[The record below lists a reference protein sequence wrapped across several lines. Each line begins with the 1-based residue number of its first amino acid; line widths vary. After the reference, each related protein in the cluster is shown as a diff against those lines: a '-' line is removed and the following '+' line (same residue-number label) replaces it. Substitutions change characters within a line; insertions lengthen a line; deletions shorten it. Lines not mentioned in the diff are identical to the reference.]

1 MEKLE
6 LVRLEL
12 NGFGKFRNQSFELS
26 GGLNL
31 IEGENEVGKSTLQA
45 FISGMFYG
53 FFQPGAKRRS
63 YTAQQER
70 CRPWDGGSYRGVLI
84 CRKGERVYRIERDFD
99 KDSERVRVFD
109 EQTGEDLTDTFPY
122 DPVIRQA
129 QVGQALLGLSKTAF
143 DSTANIAQLGSA
155 GVARQEFASEVSD
168 RLLAMTQTADAGLSL
183 NNALQELDRRVGL
196 VGSPKKS
203 KTPYGKASLRLKEL
217 EQELEQSQLGEAEYT
232 KLREEEKEL
241 QVQVQQLQAQKEQL
255 EAQIRQSAAQ
265 ELGGRYLKAQ
275 NLQVRIERLQ
285 KEKERCAPYSQM
297 NLTQIEQALHRLG
310 ARAQISRTLEKYRRA
325 ISEVEKRTGELETL
339 YRTLEVSGAQ
349 GEDLDQFDRMMERYA
364 ALGQLREELRGLR
377 SQQEML
383 ASHLQALPESDAEKL
398 EGDLRLYRQLEEK
411 ESRSRFTQNRW
422 LLLVAALLCV
432 LGLFLLLWGA
442 LSREVL
448 GIVPGLLCLG
458 VGAGLCGYSLY
469 LGRRVPQNVRQLQQD
484 ILEQYGLDAA
494 DDPVVQLEALLR
506 KAQVSGGRRQQVM
519 EQQDIL
525 AREVREKSL
534 QTEQRQ
540 QEMLRYLCRL
550 TGRETE
556 SADEVRLK
564 ALRESVSQA
573 KRLRGDLQRLH
584 LQRQQLQQEE
594 ENCQNQMDQIDRSIS
609 PVVTAAQQA
618 VEKET
623 ASEISAS
630 DSLERCR
637 QGKLRY
643 DSLQTEL
650 QMQQELMNET
660 LGGYS
665 FEQLEQAVRVKNPSA
680 PSAAAISSD
689 HQQELQQERQQARQQ
704 LQQLNTRLTE
714 LSAKTSQLA
723 GLRQGREESLRPS
736 GQIQAEIQEVQ
747 QSCSRFQFEL
757 DALALAKEKLLSLGG
772 QLHRDFAPRL
782 NARVSQAVAQA
793 TGGKY
798 TRVLIDQSLGVRL
811 EDKEQGRLVAL
822 ADLSNGAI
830 DLVYLIVRLEL
841 LELLCD
847 QDGQTRVPVLLDDS
861 FAQLDDLRTARLL
874 AYLRQR
880 DEAGTQVL
888 LFSCHSRE
896 RVILEKAGVA
906 CHVVQL
912 KDFATKIKRKREGNQ
927 DGNPTDRGTNSTA
940 DQDGGGTGR

>member
-6 LVRLEL
+6 LIRLEL
-12 NGFGKFRNQSFELS
+12 NGFGRFRGQTFELQ

-31 IEGENEVGKSTLQA
+31 IEGANEAGKSTLQA
-45 FISGMFYG
+45 FIGGMFYG

-63 YTAQQER
+63 YTALQER
-70 CRPWDGGSYRGVLI
+70 YRPWDGGSYRGVLV
-84 CRKGERVYRIERDFD
+84 CRKGERTYRIERDFD
-99 KDSERVRVFD
+99 KDTERVRVFD
-109 EQTGEDLTDTFPY
+109 GQTGEDLTDSFPY
-122 DPVIRQA
+122 DPVTRQA
-129 QVGQALLGLSKTAF
+129 QVGQALLGLSRTAF

-155 GVARQEFASEVSD
+155 GVARQEFAAEVSD

-183 NNALQELDRRVGL
+183 NSALQELDRRAGL
-196 VGSPKKS
+196 IGSPKKS
-203 KTPYGKASLRLKEL
+203 KTPYGKAALRLKEL
-217 EQELEQSQLGEAEYT
+217 EQELEQSLQGEAEYIR
-232 KLREEEKEL
+232 LCREEKEL
-241 QVQVQQLQAQKEQL
+241 QAQVQQLQQQKELL

-285 KEKERCAPYSQM
+285 KEQERCAPYSRM
-297 NLTQIEQALHRLG
+297 DLTQVEQALHRLG

-339 YRTLEVSGAQ
+339 YRTLEVSGAK
-349 GEDLDQFDRMMERYA
+349 GEDLEQFDRMMERYA
-364 ALGQLREELRGLR
+364 ALGQLREELRSLYT
-377 SQQEML
+377 QQEML
-383 ASHLQALPESDAEKL
+383 AAHLQTLPETDAEKL

-411 ESRSRFTQNRW
+411 GNRSRPAKSSWIFP
-422 LLLVAALLCV
+422 VAVLLCV
-432 LGLFLLLWGA
+432 LGLLLLIWGA
-442 LSREVL
+442 LNREVL
-448 GIVPGLLCLG
+448 GIVPGILCLG
-458 VGAGLCGYSLY
+458 VGVGLGGYSLY
-469 LGRRVPQNVRQLQQD
+469 LARRVPQNVRQIQQD
-484 ILEQYGLDAA
+484 ILDQYGLDAA
-494 DDPVVQLEALLR
+494 DDPAAQLEALLH
-506 KAQVSGGRRQQVM
+506 KAQVSGGRRQQVS
-519 EQQDIL
+519 EQQELL
-525 AREVREKSL
+525 AQELAQKSE
-534 QTEQRQ
+534 QVEQRR
-540 QEMLRYLCRL
+540 QEMLQYLCRL

-594 ENCQNQMDQIDRSIS
+594 ENCQNQMEQIDQSIA
-609 PVVTAAQQA
+609 PVVAAA
-618 VEKET
+618 KEAA
-623 ASEISAS
+623 ASKEAAAELSAS

-643 DSLQTEL
+643 DSLHTEL
-650 QMQQELMNET
+650 QMQQELLTET

-665 FEQLEQAVRVKNPSA
+665 FEQLEQAVRVKNPSE
-680 PSAAAISSD
+680 PSATAISPD
-689 HQQELQQERQQARQQ
+689 RQQARQQ
-704 LQQLNTRLTE
+704 LQLVNTQLTE
-714 LSAKTSQLA
+714 LSAKASQLA

-736 GQIQAEIQEVQ
+736 GQIQSEIQQLQ
-747 QSCSRFQFEL
+747 QSCDRCQFEL

-782 NARVSQAVAQA
+782 NARVSQAVAKA

-798 TRVLIDQSLGVRL
+798 ARVVIDQSLGVRL
-811 EDKEQGRLVAL
+811 EDREQGRLVAL
-822 ADLSNGAI
+822 SDLSNGAI

-896 RVILEKAGVA
+896 RAILEKAGIA
-906 CHVVQL
+906 CHTLQL
-912 KDFATKIKRKREGNQ
+912 KTPQRRAANEREGNQ
-927 DGNPTDRGTNSTA
+927 NGNPTDRGTDPAA
-940 DQDGGGTGR
+940 DQDGGGAGR